1 MLLFPLPLARNKENE
16 NIESRILIDCA
27 PHTMILV
34 YTLPAALKGKDCCRR
49 GRILCPRYELTRIKN
64 SFSKISTPC
73 LTFLIPFVI
82 INAEF

>member
-64 SFSKISTPC
+64 SFFENIHSLSNLSYPIC
-73 LTFLIPFVI
+73 HY
-82 INAEF
+82 